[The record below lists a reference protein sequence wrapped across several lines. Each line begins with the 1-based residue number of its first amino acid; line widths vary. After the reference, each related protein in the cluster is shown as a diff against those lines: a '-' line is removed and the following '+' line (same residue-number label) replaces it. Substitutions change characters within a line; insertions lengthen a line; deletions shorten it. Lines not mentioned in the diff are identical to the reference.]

1 MWQYSPSI
9 LRRLLLVHALALRIN
24 RLAQTYRSIRQLL
37 TPRSLIYATF
47 TFVLWVVRTSI
58 NRTGLLTPVFAA
70 SSILTG
76 YWHKIVRLGSSIRV
90 TIDNHFNPLVAR
102 LSKLRER
109 TAELWL
115 YILGRIDWFLVE
127 PCSQFASSFWSCT
140 LSHAMTCVVSEFNI
154 TRPFGIWAMVSRY
167 PLSFFTG
174 FLTLIVMWR
183 CVCKILV
190 LGGLGVDMLAYAY
203 LVVISRFAR
212 TLSPLRLVYWV
223 VLVLSVKH
231 VFEMNELLDQLAG
244 LTKYA
249 ILAFII
255 REDILAR
262 QLRSL
267 ALILQKALLQYTFL
281 LVRLAVHVCI
291 AALWLVTRL
300 VFKCILV
307 PAVRGLAFQILCW
320 ACIAFIIGCVVTA
333 TVTVEVFAAL
343 LVPVY
348 YMDILP
354 SEDTTSG
361 LPSPALPFRPG
372 SPSSASEEVLSTPP
386 SPSSSSHSNA
396 SEDVRR
402 LSRLINAYLDESES
416 GESAVELEGQFK
428 NTPSMHAPPPAQMIS
443 PPTHF
448 PLPTT
453 LDFAL
458 NLNFNCADGDE
469 EVLALAAQFSRLH
482 IKPELSSVPKEP
494 RRPPHRSTIT
504 IAAFSP
510 SSHYVLVTP
519 IRE

>member
-47 TFVLWVVRTSI
+47 TFALWVVRTSV
-58 NRTGLLTPVFAA
+58 NRTGLLAPVFAA

-76 YWHKIVRLGSSIRV
+76 YWHKIVGLGSSIRV
-90 TIDNHFNPLVAR
+90 AIDNHFNPLVTR
-102 LSKLRER
+102 PSKLRER

-115 YILGRIDWFLVE
+115 YILGHIDWFLVE
-127 PCSQFASSFWSCT
+127 PCSQFASSFWSCA
-140 LSHAMTCVVSEFNI
+140 LSHAMTCVVSEFDI

-167 PLSFFTG
+167 PFSFFIG

-183 CVCKILV
+183 CICKILV

-203 LVVISRFAR
+203 LLVISRFVR

-231 VFEMNELLDQLAG
+231 IFEMNELLDQLAG
-244 LTKYA
+244 LTKYT

-255 REDILAR
+255 REDVLAR

-267 ALILQKALLQYTFL
+267 ALILQKALLQYIFL

-300 VFKCILV
+300 VFKRILV
-307 PAVRGLAFQILCW
+307 PAVRGLAFKILCW
-320 ACIAFIIGCVVTA
+320 ACIACVIGCVVTA

-348 YMDILP
+348 YMNILP
-354 SEDTTSG
+354 SEDTNTG
-361 LPSPALPFRPG
+361 LPSPALPFGPG
-372 SPSSASEEVLSTPP
+372 GPSSASEVLSTPP
-386 SPSSSSHSNA
+386 SPSNSSHSNA
-396 SEDVRR
+396 SEEVRR
-402 LSRLINAYLDESES
+402 LGRLINAYLDESES

-453 LDFAL
+453 LDFPL
-458 NLNFNCADGDE
+458 TRKSRYADGDE

-482 IKPELSSVPKEP
+482 IKPELNSVPKEP

-510 SSHYVLVTP
+510 SSHSVLVTP